1 MLTVKKSSHK
11 IRSRDLFSSLMCYS
25 FKCCGSKNNTRTRVK
40 VRVCIIY
47 RMDVVARIDRRVDG
61 STILQLSSSLTLT
74 GRDGCIE
81 SNSKS
86 LYRAREVKPIER
98 FKSRVRVAEEN
109 RLFSSFEK
117 KYYRVSWAQRASSKL
132 RLGVI

>member
-1 MLTVKKSSHK
+1 M
-11 IRSRDLFSSLMCYS
+11 
-25 FKCCGSKNNTRTRVK
+25 K

-47 RMDVVARIDRRVDG
+47 LIDVVARVDRRVDS
-61 STILQLSSSLTLT
+61 STILRLSSSLTLT
-74 GRDGCIE
+74 GRDGCVE
-81 SNSKS
+81 RNSKS

-98 FKSRVRVAEEN
+98 YKSRVRVAEEN
-109 RLFSSFEK
+109 KLFSSFQK

>member
-1 MLTVKKSSHK
+1 M
-11 IRSRDLFSSLMCYS
+11 
-25 FKCCGSKNNTRTRVK
+25 K

-47 RMDVVARIDRRVDG
+47 RIDVVARVDRRVD
-61 STILQLSSSLTLT
+61 SSNILRLSSSLRLT

-86 LYRAREVKPIER
+86 LYRAKEVNPIER
-98 FKSRVRVAEEN
+98 YKSRVRVAEEN
-109 RLFSSFEK
+109 KLFSSFK
-117 KYYRVSWAQRASSKL
+117 QKYYRVSWAQRASSKL